1 MTLAD
6 EPAATTHPPGADAP
20 TPLPA
25 PPATI
30 TVAAI
35 DDHPIVLRGIQA
47 VLADSDPDIELVAIV
62 GSIADLLDGP
72 GRDADV
78 VLLDLG
84 RPDARPPAQEV
95 AQLVAEGFKVLVFT
109 GEDRPVPI
117 AAAIKAGASGL
128 VLKADPEGVLA
139 RALRGAVA
147 GELVCSGPVANALV
161 AQRELVVHLSARQ
174 VEILELIADGVPRRS
189 IARRLAISENTL
201 AEYLKRIVASYRAQG
216 VDLGNAHS
224 IVAQVQRDGHI

>member
-1 MTLAD
+1 MTD
-6 EPAATTHPPGADAP
+6 PQTPPTTPAEQAVP
-20 TPLPA
+20 
-25 PPATI
+25 TI

-47 VLADSDPDIELVAIV
+47 VLAENSPDLELTAIV
-62 GSIADLLDGP
+62 GSVAELLAGP

-84 RPDARPPAQEV
+84 RPDARSPGDEV
-95 AQLVAEGFKVLVFT
+95 RALVTESRTVLIYT

-128 VLKADPEGVLA
+128 VLKADPDDVLA
-139 RALRGAVA
+139 QAVRDAAA

-161 AQRELVVHLSARQ
+161 QQRDLVVSLSTRQ
-174 VEILELIADGVPRRS
+174 VEVLELVADGVPRRS
-189 IARRLAISENTL
+189 IARRLQLSEDTI
-201 AEYLKRIVASYRAQG
+201 AEYLKRIVSGYRAQG
-216 VDLGNAHS
+216 VVLGNAHS
-224 IVAQVQRDGHI
+224 IVRRAQLDGHLPPVSR